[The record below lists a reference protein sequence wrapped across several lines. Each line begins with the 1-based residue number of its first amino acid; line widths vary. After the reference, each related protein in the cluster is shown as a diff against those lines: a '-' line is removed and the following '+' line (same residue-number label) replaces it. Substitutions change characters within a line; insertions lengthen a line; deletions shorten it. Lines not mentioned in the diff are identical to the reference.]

1 MGNKIQM
8 PSGMGG
14 LVRYFD
20 EYKSKITFKPGH
32 IVVLCVVVIIIMVI
46 LHLYGNSLLGI
57 QKMMPGMNPRKMQ
70 QMMKKMG
77 IAQTEVDATE
87 VIIKCSDREIIITEP
102 SVSIVK
108 AMGNEQYTISGTVQE
123 RALDNSP
130 EINEDEIKTVM
141 DQANVDENKA
151 KEALES
157 ADGNIAKAIMD
168 IQA

>member
-1 MGNKIQM
+1 
-8 PSGMGG
+8 
-14 LVRYFD
+14 
-20 EYKSKITFKPGH
+20 
-32 IVVLCVVVIIIMVI
+32 
-46 LHLYGNSLLGI
+46 
-57 QKMMPGMNPRKMQ
+57 MMPGMNPRKMQ